1 MKYLCVTPA
10 VEEALRRVIDRHFN
24 ETVDIRTIFS
34 NIEKIN
40 VSLIHP
46 FEYFFARAQGATPAQ
61 NATGLFP
68 SVTVISEGDNPIE
81 VADAG
86 RREMRISS
94 DFAASLESELKKK
107 TDDRG
112 VICSPETVA
121 AIKEATEGNQP
132 VPVIG
137 YQTHTT
143 ERISIEIWADNNIV
157 KNRLYSILLSF
168 LKGRAGEILL
178 KEENVMILPE
188 SIVGNR
194 SGNYNFDFGKTLF
207 GGVVTFDVQYYTQEL
222 YFDKDKKVLTEG
234 TVSLSQNE
242 GGCREFIQ

>member
-10 VEEALRRVIDRHFN
+10 VEEALRRVIDRHLN

-46 FEYFFARAQGATPAQ
+46 FEYFFARSQGATPAQ

-94 DFAASLESELKKK
+94 DFAASLETELKKK

-112 VICSPETVA
+112 VICSPETVT

-137 YQTHTT
+137 YQAHTT

-178 KEENVMILPE
+178 AEENVMILPE

-222 YFDKDKKVLTEG
+222 YFDKDKKVLAEG
-234 TVSLSQNE
+234 TVSLSRNE
-242 GGCREFIQ
+242 GECRGD